1 MKQIQLVNAYRDL
14 EKLSENENLSDFNQ
28 WEIYKL
34 RKLLR
39 PHIDFQNERENAILE
54 KYRPYADAEGNLD
67 SEKSAEYIKE
77 IKSLAQMEIEIE
89 SFVKPEIKIVKG
101 MTCKTMEP
109 LEDFI
114 EFTSPAE

>member
-1 MKQIQLVNAYRDL
+1 MKQFQLVNAYKDL
-14 EKLSENENLSDFNQ
+14 EKLSENENISDFNQ

-34 RKLLR
+34 RKMLR
-39 PHIDFQNERENAILE
+39 PHIDFQTEREKVLLE

-67 SEKSAEYIKE
+67 NEKSAEYIKE
-77 IKSLAQMEIEIE
+77 LQDLSQMEVEVE
-89 SFVKPEIKIVKG
+89 SFIKPSIKIVKG
-101 MTCKTMEP
+101 ITCKIMEP